1 MPFGKIPITIVREKN
16 LLKCPYL
23 VSLEIH
29 HSIDVEIEDLCLTSP
44 SSVHH
49 SLEDGHTA
57 EAKEMFP
64 LETAP
69 PPQPP
74 YTSWRPESRLGFSE
88 ADEARSRPEVG
99 SRLIPGPGP
108 SLPQLSSEPEQVLF

>member
-1 MPFGKIPITIVREKN
+1 
-16 LLKCPYL
+16 
-23 VSLEIH
+23 
-29 HSIDVEIEDLCLTSP
+29 
-44 SSVHH
+44 
-49 SLEDGHTA
+49 
-57 EAKEMFP
+57 MFP

-74 YTSWRPESRLGFSE
+74 YTSWRPESRLGFSA

-108 SLPQLSSEPEQVLF
+108 SLPQLSSEPEQVLFTFFSLLIQGVPYHWAHFVFVIFSASGACTEELFIAIG

>member
-1 MPFGKIPITIVREKN
+1 MSK
-16 LLKCPYL
+16 LK
-23 VSLEIH
+23 S
-29 HSIDVEIEDLCLTSP
+29 SIYP
-44 SSVHH
+44 SSPAHTG
-49 SLEDGHTA
+49 DGDRA
-57 EAKEMFP
+57 MFP